1 MSDNDLEELQVFPTP
16 FLPPSSQTD
25 QPSSPL
31 RTEDEFELPTPHVHV
46 FVSKKTRAMVAH
58 NTEEGEGQEAMVE
71 VVLLVEVVMQ
81 LVEMV
86 TMALL
91 TTMASKEGEGLE
103 APTNKADLQ
112 VDTVIEAGKVVV
124 GIMVEELDDDN
135 NGNRPEYR
143 DHHRFRLHNVGQR
156 PIASNEPERFS
167 LGAMNQRCVHSGA
180 LYFVGEVF
188 NCCMGVNVTIPALP
202 PLPN

>member
-1 MSDNDLEELQVFPTP
+1 
-16 FLPPSSQTD
+16 
-25 QPSSPL
+25 
-31 RTEDEFELPTPHVHV
+31 
-46 FVSKKTRAMVAH
+46 
-58 NTEEGEGQEAMVE
+58 MVE
-71 VVLLVEVVMQ
+71 VVLLVEVVMH

-86 TMALL
+86 TMTL

-103 APTNKADLQ
+103 APTDKADLQ
-112 VDTVIEAGKVVV
+112 VDTVIEAGEMVV
-124 GIMVEELDDDN
+124 GIMVEELDDDD

-143 DHHRFRLHNVGQR
+143 DHHKR

-167 LGAMNQRCVHSGA
+167 LGDIDQRCVHSGA